1 MAGIPGTVIRMHLNA
16 PILLTFLRIALI
28 PVLVLFFYL
37 PFSWANM
44 VAVTVFVLAA
54 VTDWA
59 DGFLARRWDQG
70 SDFGAFLDPVAD
82 KLMVAVALV
91 LLVQQQPTIIFA
103 LAAAVIIGREIVI
116 SALREW
122 MAEMGERGRVKVSAV
137 GKVKTIFQ
145 MVAISFLLYG
155 APIGPIPIMFIGEI
169 LLYVAAGLTLWSM
182 WVYLHSAWPIMV
194 SGSYSGIGS
203 GEPSQRSD
211 SGDDADRPPPADAVS
226 TAVDEDPDTLTDAAA
241 PMGDVARVPRV
252 ASGD

>member
-1 MAGIPGTVIRMHLNA
+1 MHLNT
-16 PILLTFLRIALI
+16 PIILTFLRIALI

-37 PFSWANM
+37 PYAWSNLI
-44 VAVTVFVLAA
+44 AVIVFVLAA

-91 LLVQQQPTIIFA
+91 LLVERHPTAWFA
-103 LAAAVIIGREIVI
+103 IAAAVIIGREIVI

-137 GKVKTIFQ
+137 GKIKTIFQ
-145 MVAISFLLYG
+145 MVAISFLLYDDN
-155 APIGPIPIMFIGEI
+155 IGVIPIAFIGEI
-169 LLYVAAGLTLWSM
+169 LLYIAAALTLWSM

-194 SGSYSGIGS
+194 SGSYSGVNGGS
-203 GEPSQRSD
+203 GKAGASSASPQESEPVAAPLHAVEND
-211 SGDDADRPPPADAVS
+211 PVADESES
-226 TAVDEDPDTLTDAAA
+226 TAA
-241 PMGDVARVPRV
+241 P
-252 ASGD
+252 

>member
-1 MAGIPGTVIRMHLNA
+1 MHLNT
-16 PILLTFLRIALI
+16 PIILTFLRIALI

-37 PFSWANM
+37 PYAGSNLL
-44 VAVTVFVLAA
+44 AVVVFVLAA

-91 LLVQQQPTIIFA
+91 LLVERHPTALFA
-103 LAAAVIIGREIVI
+103 IAAAVIIGREIVI

-155 APIGPIPIMFIGEI
+155 DNIGVIPIAFIGEI
-169 LLYVAAGLTLWSM
+169 LLYIAAALTLWSM
-182 WVYLHSAWPIMV
+182 WVCLHSAWPIMV
-194 SGSYSGIGS
+194 SGSYSGVNGVS
-203 GEPSQRSD
+203 APGQESADSSASASEPE
-211 SGDDADRPPPADAVS
+211 P
-226 TAVDEDPDTLTDAAA
+226 TAAA
-241 PMGDVARVPRV
+241 LHAVETDVVDDDEAESKSKA
-252 ASGD
+252 AS